1 MKSSSCWTSQ
11 PERCRLQVDAATTA
25 ASTPLAAAAGQ
36 GHTQVVRALLLA
48 GATVDTQ
55 AQNGSTPLH
64 SAASGGHAE
73 CVLELTAADCDLD
86 IQNSNSNTALH
97 VAAAKGAF
105 NVSWAKSI
113 GR

>member
-1 MKSSSCWTSQ
+1 M
-11 PERCRLQVDAATTA
+11 
-25 ASTPLAAAAGQ
+25 
-36 GHTQVVRALLLA
+36 
-48 GATVDTQ
+48 DTQ

-73 CVLELTAADCDLD
+73 CVLELTAAECDLD

-105 NVSWAKSI
+105 VVSWAKLI